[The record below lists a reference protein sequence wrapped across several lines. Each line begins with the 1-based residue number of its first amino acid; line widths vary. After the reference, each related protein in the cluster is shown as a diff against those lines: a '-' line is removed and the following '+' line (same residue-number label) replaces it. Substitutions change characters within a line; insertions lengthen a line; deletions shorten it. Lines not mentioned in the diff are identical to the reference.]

1 MDKVDKLQIQILV
14 QESEIKRLKA
24 KVQELQVKLNL
35 LTLDDNL
42 K

>member
-1 MDKVDKLQIQILV
+1 MDTVDRLQIQILV

>member
-1 MDKVDKLQIQILV
+1 MDKVDRLQIQILV